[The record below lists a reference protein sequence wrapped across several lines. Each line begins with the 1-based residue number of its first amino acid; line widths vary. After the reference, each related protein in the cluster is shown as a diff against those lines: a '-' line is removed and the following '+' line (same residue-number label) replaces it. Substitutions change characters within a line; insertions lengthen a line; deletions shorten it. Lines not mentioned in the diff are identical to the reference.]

1 MENNVNVFDRLVL
14 ALESIAESLEG
25 INHALH
31 TEDGATLASLVDH
44 EVGDISRV
52 LREHWNIYNE

>member
-1 MENNVNVFDRLVL
+1 MENNLIERAVQ
-14 ALESIAESLEG
+14 ALESIATSLEG